1 MEKESWKMKVFCDN
15 CGREMKECGDRSR
28 FETIYRCLKC
38 GCQVTVDWR
47 DIGYELIEEYPR
59 DRK

>member
-1 MEKESWKMKVFCDN
+1 MKVFCDN